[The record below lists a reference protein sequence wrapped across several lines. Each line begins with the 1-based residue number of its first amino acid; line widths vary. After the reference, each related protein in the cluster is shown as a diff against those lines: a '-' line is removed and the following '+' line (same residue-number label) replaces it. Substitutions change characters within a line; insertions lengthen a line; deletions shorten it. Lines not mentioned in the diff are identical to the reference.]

1 MNVVIMGCGRV
12 GARIASELDL
22 EGHTVSVIDM
32 EVNAFQ
38 LLPREFQGRRVSG
51 NGVDRRIQLEAGI
64 DEADVFMALANG
76 DNRNAM
82 AAQVAMHQHKVKRV
96 IARIFDP
103 ERAEVYR
110 ELGIEAVNPTTVV
123 AQLALEAAF
132 GVE

>member
-1 MNVVIMGCGRV
+1 
-12 GARIASELDL
+12 
-22 EGHTVSVIDM
+22 
-32 EVNAFQ
+32 
-38 LLPREFQGRRVSG
+38 
-51 NGVDRRIQLEAGI
+51 
-64 DEADVFMALANG
+64 
-76 DNRNAM
+76 M
-82 AAQVAMHQHKVKRV
+82 AAPAAMHQHKVERV

>member
-12 GARIASELDL
+12 GSRIASELDS

-32 EVNAFQ
+32 EINAFQ
-38 LLPREFQGRRVSG
+38 LLSREFRGRRVSG

-64 DEADVFMALANG
+64 EEADVFMALANG

-82 AAQVAMHQHKVKRV
+82 AAQVAMHQHKVERV

-110 ELGIEAVNPTTVV
+110 EVGLEAVNPPTVV

>member
-12 GARIASELDL
+12 GARIASELDS
-22 EGHTVSVIDM
+22 EGHAVSVIDM

-38 LLPREFQGRRVSG
+38 LLPREFQGKRVSG

-64 DEADVFMALANG
+64 EAADVFMALANG

-82 AAQVAMHQHKVKRV
+82 AAQVAMHQHKVERV
-96 IARIFDP
+96 VARIFDP

-132 GVE
+132 GTE